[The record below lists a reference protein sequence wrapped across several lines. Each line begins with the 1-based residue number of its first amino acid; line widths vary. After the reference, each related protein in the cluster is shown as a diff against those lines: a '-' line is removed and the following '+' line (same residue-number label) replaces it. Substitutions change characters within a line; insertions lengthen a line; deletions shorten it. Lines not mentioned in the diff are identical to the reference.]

1 MVRALAVTSQETRRW
16 IIMRISRRAAAVVAA
31 VLTALATLGV
41 AGAALAS
48 PSAPRA
54 HHGVQVL
61 RLHSEVVA
69 AANNSAGHGGP
80 GDVLS
85 LVVALKTPS
94 GAKAGKE
101 LVSLQAFPGHQ
112 SLGHSAFILRGGQID
127 AMVAVA
133 DTATRFTAAIIGG
146 TGIYEGVTGQ
156 IRNVET
162 PSGLDL
168 TFYIIR
174 PHH

>member
-1 MVRALAVTSQETRRW
+1 
-16 IIMRISRRAAAVVAA
+16 MRISRTAAVVVAA
-31 VLTALATLGV
+31 VLTGLASLGA
-41 AGAALAS
+41 AGAAWAS

-61 RLHSEVVA
+61 RLHADFVTAS
-69 AANNSAGHGGP
+69 NNGAGHGGP

-85 LVVALKTPS
+85 AVFVIKTPS

-112 SLGHSAFILRGGQID
+112 SLGHSAFMLKGGQID

-146 TGIYEGVTGQ
+146 TGIYDGVTGQ

-162 PSGLDL
+162 PSGIDL